1 MRSAAS
7 HADSIVAGAR
17 LAPRVDD
24 LGNRKSATPPR
35 SAAAALRVR
44 LLSGAVVY
52 EGPRPQDLAA
62 LRLEVA
68 RALELARPDELVFC
82 HGAAAAVMTRLDAE
96 QEEPPGAPREL
107 VVVRDPVMGLL
118 QPFLQHS
125 QARLPDLP
133 EAFRAC
139 GGHRAF
145 MLAAVTQDG
154 RALQAASAEL
164 RADRD
169 VVLAAVKQHGWA
181 LQYASAEL
189 RADRDVVLAAVRQ
202 NGWALRAAS
211 TQLRADRALVLAA
224 VAQSVYALSF
234 ASAALQADP
243 VILRAAATQ
252 SDSVPKYASL
262 SSFELEALRSLSA
275 A

>member
-169 VVLAAVKQHGWA
+169 VVLAAV
-181 LQYASAEL
+181 
-189 RADRDVVLAAVRQ
+189 RQ